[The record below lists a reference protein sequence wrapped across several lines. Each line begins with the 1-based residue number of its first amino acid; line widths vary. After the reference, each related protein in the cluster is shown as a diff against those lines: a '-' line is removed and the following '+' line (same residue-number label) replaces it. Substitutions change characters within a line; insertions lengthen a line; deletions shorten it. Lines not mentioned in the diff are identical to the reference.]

1 MYGPKDIPSMGHH
14 TERLLLSDWAVK
26 DKPGSYTIAVW
37 RTLNLIPKTRRWTGE
52 CPLTIFQQ

>member
-1 MYGPKDIPSMGHH
+1 MGHH
-14 TERLLLSDWAVK
+14 TERLPLSNWAVK

-37 RTLNLIPKTRRWTGE
+37 RTLNLILNPQRDGE